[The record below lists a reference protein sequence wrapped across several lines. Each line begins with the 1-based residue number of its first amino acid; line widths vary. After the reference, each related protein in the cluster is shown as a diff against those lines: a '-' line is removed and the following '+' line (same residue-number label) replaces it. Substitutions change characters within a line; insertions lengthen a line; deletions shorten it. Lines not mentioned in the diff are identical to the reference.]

1 MNAHLLL
8 TLLIPTV
15 VAVVSW
21 FVGNWLGTRRDR
33 ASKRRELRVQY
44 LIEAYRR
51 LAIGANRKAPLSG
64 HLDDIES
71 AIEDVQL
78 FGTAAQVEAAQELAR
93 AVAERGEALA
103 DNLLTLLRDDLR
115 KELRLEAIK
124 SRRIFLR
131 FIDKTQND
139 GSD

>member
-1 MNAHLLL
+1 MNSHPLI
-8 TLLIPTV
+8 TLLVPTV
-15 VAVVSW
+15 VAVISW
-21 FVGNWLGTRRDR
+21 FIGSWLAVRRDR
-33 ASKRRELRVQY
+33 ANKRRDLRVQY

-51 LAIGANRKAPLSG
+51 LATGANRAAPLAG

-78 FGTAAQVEAAQELAR
+78 FGTAAQVQAAHELASD
-93 AVAERGEALA
+93 VAERGEAMA

-115 KELRLEAIK
+115 KELRLETIK

-131 FIDKTQND
+131 FSDKKPE
-139 GSD
+139 